1 MTSRYHGV
9 LFLDDNKT
17 NDADGKENGTHFR
30 HPTDEQLGHLDI
42 FFSNYY
48 DLQSVYFELN

>member
-17 NDADGKENGTHFR
+17 NDPDGKENGTHFR
-30 HPTDEQLGHLDI
+30 HPPDEQLEHLDI
-42 FFSNYY
+42 LFSNYY
-48 DLQSVYFELN
+48 NLQSVYFELN

>member
-17 NDADGKENGTHFR
+17 NDDADGKENGTHFR
-30 HPTDEQLGHLDI
+30 LPTDEQLGHLDI
-42 FFSNYY
+42 FF
-48 DLQSVYFELN
+48 

>member
-30 HPTDEQLGHLDI
+30 HPTDLATTMICSL
-42 FFSNYY
+42 ST
-48 DLQSVYFELN
+48 LN

>member
-17 NDADGKENGTHFR
+17 NDPDGKENGTHFR
-30 HPTDEQLGHLDI
+30 HPPDEQLEHLDI
-42 FFSNYY
+42 FFSNCYN
-48 DLQSVYFELN
+48 LQSVYFELN